1 MCGNGLIF
9 FLDSSF
15 SSLAVA
21 VTFMVWRRWLSEFQE
36 QRKSEGHKERILLR
50 SVYVDTLE
58 IRRTVGRAGF
68 ARARFKA
75 QIFLQPTLSIRL
87 DAAAGQGVRR
97 GRCLKGPTTLCF
109 FSRLQGAAS
118 HLLGVVQPSPEEPEM
133 ERSMLHYSPANH
145 SSGHPIP
152 EVTLSSRELMEEKSK
167 LDNNEYGSFCERFSS
182 GRSDLKGQMTVQ
194 FPSVRLKGSLTPL
207 SRARLEPNLDRFAI
221 SPQRPSH
228 TNYKPTVLDN
238 APALQVLDAMLATAS
253 LGANVFVRCGPS
265 DPRAATIGSGHV
277 MVSPADLAPSSPA
290 LLPLPSQSPRFLL
303 HFATSKAAA
312 AEMAVASSYVASISK
327 VLRRDRRSP
336 SVFSV
341 AFSRLPYSA
350 GCRSRP
356 PPLEKVVLGSGSSS
370 GRNDSFPCSTASSP
384 LVPVLSSQSP
394 AYQSAGMANRSRQVL
409 CKAELNVSGEI
420 PNSPAAEMSQYER
433 IVELLTTL
441 FPVWVTWLETD
452 LFTLGLGFLMLSMGL
467 TLTFEDFRRCMR
479 NPWTVGVGF
488 LAQYLVKPLLGF
500 VIAMTLKLSAPLAT
514 GLILVSCCPGGQAS
528 NVATYISKG
537 NVALSVLMTTASPIC
552 LVGMPVMCC
561 STIGAIVMT
570 PLLTK
575 LLAGQLVP
583 VDAAGLAI
591 STFQVVLVPTIVG
604 VLANEYFPKFTKR
617 ISTLTPLI
625 GVILTT
631 LLCASPIGQVAEVLK
646 SQGAQLIIPVALLH
660 VAAFALGYWLS
671 RLSTFGE
678 STSRTISIECGMQS
692 SALGFLLA
700 QKHFTNPLVSVPSAV
715 SVVCM
720 ALGGSALAVFWRN
733 RPIPANDKD
742 DFQE

>member
-1 MCGNGLIF
+1 M
-9 FLDSSF
+9 
-15 SSLAVA
+15 A
-21 VTFMVWRRWLSEFQE
+21 VT
-36 QRKSEGHKERILLR
+36 
-50 SVYVDTLE
+50 
-58 IRRTVGRAGF
+58 
-68 ARARFKA
+68 
-75 QIFLQPTLSIRL
+75 
-87 DAAAGQGVRR
+87 
-97 GRCLKGPTTLCF
+97 
-109 FSRLQGAAS
+109 
-118 HLLGVVQPSPEEPEM
+118 
-133 ERSMLHYSPANH
+133 
-145 SSGHPIP
+145 SS
-152 EVTLSSRELMEEKSK
+152 S
-167 LDNNEYGSFCERFSS
+167 
-182 GRSDLKGQMTVQ
+182 
-194 FPSVRLKGSLTPL
+194 
-207 SRARLEPNLDRFAI
+207 
-221 SPQRPSH
+221 
-228 TNYKPTVLDN
+228 
-238 APALQVLDAMLATAS
+238 
-253 LGANVFVRCGPS
+253 
-265 DPRAATIGSGHV
+265 
-277 MVSPADLAPSSPA
+277 
-290 LLPLPSQSPRFLL
+290 
-303 HFATSKAAA
+303 
-312 AEMAVASSYVASISK
+312 VASISK

-341 AFSRLPYSA
+341 AFSRLPFSA

-356 PPLEKVVLGSGSSS
+356 PPLVVLGSGSSS
-370 GRNDSFPCSTASSP
+370 GRNDGFPCSTASSP
-384 LVPVLSSQSP
+384 LVPVL
-394 AYQSAGMANRSRQVL
+394 RSRQVL

-441 FPVWVTWLETD
+441 FPVWVIIGTIIGIYKPSMVTWLETD

-500 VIAMTLKLSAPLAT
+500 VIAMTLKLSASLAT

-537 NVALSVLMTTASPIC
+537 NVALSVLMTT
-552 LVGMPVMCC
+552 C

-646 SQGAQLIIPVALLH
+646 SQGAQLIIPVAFLH

-700 QKHFTNPLVSVPSAV
+700 QKHFTNPLVAVPSAV